1 MRKRLILPIL
11 FIVSTFV
18 CVIFCSC
25 SQTQTMS
32 GYEIKVQLDG
42 NVLSG
47 SEDVFFYN
55 DTENTFTELKFNLHA
70 NAFRKDA
77 KFKPINSAQNHQA
90 YYQGESHGGM
100 EIKSVCSGEDALEY
114 SITGEDENILCV
126 VLPKEIYPNESVSV
140 TIEYTINLANVIART
155 GINRKTINLAN
166 FYPILCGL
174 DENGFY
180 ECLYYS
186 SGDPYFSS
194 CANYNVEITAPSD
207 YVIAT
212 SGEQISENENG
223 DKTISTYAVKSAR
236 SFAIVLSKDFKILS
250 KNVDGTDVYYYYYD
264 DQTPEKSLE
273 TAEKSLN
280 YFAKTF
286 GEYLYSTYSVVQ
298 TEFIQ
303 GGMEFP
309 ALVMISDSLES
320 ASYQEVIVHETA
332 HQWWAMGVGNNEI
345 EYGFL
350 DEGLAEYSVVMFYEN
365 HPDYGYSRQELIDIA
380 EKTYK
385 TYCSVYQKLFGEVD
399 TTMVRSLKD
408 YKSEYEYVN
417 IAYVK
422 SCIMYDNLRNFVG
435 EENFSKSLRKYY
447 ENYRQKNAKPEDLI
461 GVFEPCNSSVVGF
474 FDGFLNGKVIL

>member
-1 MRKRLILPIL
+1 MKKRLILPIL

-18 CVIFCSC
+18 CVLFCSC
-25 SQTQTMS
+25 GQTQTIN
-32 GYEIKVQLDG
+32 GYDIKVSLDG
-42 NVLSG
+42 SVLSG

-55 DTENTFTELKFNLHA
+55 NTENTFSELKFNLHA
-70 NAFRKDA
+70 NAFRKDD
-77 KFKPINSAQNHQA
+77 KFKPINSAQTHQA
-90 YYQGESHGGM
+90 YYQGESFGGI
-100 EIKSVCSGEDALEY
+100 EIKSVSSADNTLEY

-126 VLPKEIYPNESVSV
+126 ILPKEIYPNESVSV

-155 GINRKTINLAN
+155 GINRKAINLAN
-166 FYPILCGL
+166 FYPILCGI
-174 DENGFY
+174 DDQGFY

-186 SGDPYFSS
+186 SGDPYYSD
-194 CANYNVEITAPSD
+194 CANYNVEITAPSE
-207 YVIAT
+207 YVIAS
-212 SGEQISENENG
+212 SGELCTQNLNG
-223 DKTISTYAVKSAR
+223 EKTTSSYVLKSAR
-236 SFAIVLSKDFKILS
+236 SFTMVLSKEFKTLS
-250 KNVDGTDVYYYYYD
+250 KNLDGVEIKYYYLD
-264 DQTPEKSLE
+264 DEMPEKSLE
-273 TAEKSLN
+273 TAGKSLK
-280 YFAKTF
+280 YFTETF
-286 GEYLYSTYSVVQ
+286 GEYRYPTYSVVE

-365 HPDYGYSRQELIDIA
+365 YAEYGYSRQELIDIA

-385 TYCSVYQKLFGEVD
+385 TYCTVYQKLFGGVD

-422 SCIMYDNLRNFVG
+422 SCIMYENLRRFVG
-435 EENFSKSLRKYY
+435 DENFNKCLKRYY
-447 ENYRQKNAKPEDLI
+447 ENYCFKNVRPEDLI
-461 GVFEPCNSSVVGF
+461 GAFEPCNNNVVSF
-474 FDGFLNGKVIL
+474 FDSFLNGKVIL